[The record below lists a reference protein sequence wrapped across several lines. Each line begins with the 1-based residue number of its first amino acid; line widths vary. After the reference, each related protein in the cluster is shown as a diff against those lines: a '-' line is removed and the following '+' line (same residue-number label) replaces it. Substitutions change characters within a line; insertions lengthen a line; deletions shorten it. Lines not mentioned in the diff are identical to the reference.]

1 VACAAG
7 AACVG
12 VAAFHIGVTERAD
25 VRIYEAF
32 GELSDGDVYVV
43 ARNVTNVV
51 EPERLVVLVALLLG
65 AAALQRRWR
74 LALGTLVVVVGA
86 NLTTQVLKP
95 LTAAERIPSYLADA
109 SWPSGHMTAMTSL
122 ALCLVVVAPRVLSAA
137 AAGVAAVMVVAMA
150 YSLLLI
156 GTHHPSDA
164 GGDARGR
171 RVDRARHR
179 RAAVGGGP
187 PAGGGR
193 AGRRAPLAT
202 DRRAGR
208 GSGRRGGGRRTAPA
222 GRARCSSS
230 SSSVPRSR
238 RVRP

>member
-1 VACAAG
+1 MRRRRCL
-7 AACVG
+7 
-12 VAAFHIGVTERAD
+12 HIGVTERAD

-156 GTHHPSDA
+156 GTHHPSDVLA
-164 GGDARGR
+164 GMLVAGAWTA
-171 RVDRARHR
+171 VLEFVLERATFSAGATVIALVTVALI
-179 RAAVGGGP
+179 AATSL
-187 PAGGGR
+187 A
-193 AGRRAPLAT
+193 ARAP
-202 DRRAGR
+202 R
-208 GSGRRGGGRRTAPA
+208 GLTADGP
-222 GRARCSSS
+222 
-230 SSSVPRSR
+230 
-238 RVRP
+238 